1 MATEKLDLL
10 IEGGKAAADQNT
22 AQKLGPLGILQKVLS
37 SVNEKTA
44 SFAGMKVP
52 VKVSVNTSTKEFT
65 INIGTPPVS
74 ELIKKEFDL
83 KKGSG
88 TPDKQKIANMS
99 IEDAIK
105 IAKMKESSMHVNSI
119 KSAVKSIV
127 GSANSLG
134 ILVEGKQAIDTCRD
148 IANGVYDEKINSGKT
163 ETTKD
168 KRVLLKTQ
176 LDTFNEGLKK
186 ELEKLKAE
194 ATAEEAKTE
203 EKKEAKVEEKKEAKV
218 EEKKEE
224 SPKEEKSTK
233 GKEGKK

>member
-1 MATEKLDLL
+1 
-10 IEGGKAAADQNT
+10 
-22 AQKLGPLGILQKVLS
+22 
-37 SVNEKTA
+37 
-44 SFAGMKVP
+44 MKVP

-194 ATAEEAKTE
+194 ATAEAAKTE